1 MADFRE
7 YLAKAEES
15 LAETK
20 AELEAS
26 IKKAKEAE
34 LSFLNKKA
42 ELKDREDKVKAHEKE
57 VDVKL
62 AKLAKLEI
70 VERDEK
76 KMVEREMEI
85 EKKEK
90 LAQKAVD
97 DAATMKLQAE
107 QALQS
112 AKDVVAKAN
121 KEKSE
126 IEANILKKFKDMVI
140 GG

>member
-1 MADFRE
+1 MDFRG
-7 YLAKAEES
+7 YIAQAEES
-15 LAETK
+15 LAEIR
-20 AELEAS
+20 AELELS
-26 IKKAKEAE
+26 IKKAKESEIA
-34 LSFLNKKA
+34 FLNKKS
-42 ELKDREDKVKAHEKE
+42 ELKSREDKVKAHEKE
-57 VDVKL
+57 VDAKI

-70 VERDEK
+70 IERDEK
-76 KMVEREMEI
+76 KMAEREMEI

-90 LAQKAVD
+90 LAQKSLD

>member
-1 MADFRE
+1 MDFRE
-7 YLAKAEES
+7 YLSKAEEALKVEMDS
-15 LAETK
+15 LE
-20 AELEAS
+20 EAK
-26 IKKAKEAE
+26 KKAKEAE
-34 LSFLNKKA
+34 LSFLNKKS

-57 VDVKL
+57 VDGKL

-70 VERDEK
+70 VERDER
-76 KMVEREMEI
+76 KMVEREAEI
-85 EKKEK
+85 ERKEK
-90 LAQKAVD
+90 IAQKAID

-126 IEANILKKFKDMVI
+126 IEAQILKKFKDVVI

>member
-1 MADFRE
+1 MDFRE
-7 YLAKAEES
+7 YIGKAEEA
-15 LAETK
+15 LQIEKEA
-20 AELEAS
+20 LEMAT
-26 IKKAKEAE
+26 KKAKEAE
-34 LSFLNKKA
+34 LSFLNKKS
-42 ELKDREDKVKAHEKE
+42 ELKGREDKVKLAEKE
-57 VDVKL
+57 VDGKL

-70 VERDEK
+70 IDRDEK
-76 KMVEREMEI
+76 KMIEREMEI
-85 EKKEK
+85 ERKE
-90 LAQKAVD
+90 AQAKKAVD

>member
-1 MADFRE
+1 MDFRG
-7 YLAKAEES
+7 YIAQAEES
-15 LAETK
+15 LAEIR

-34 LSFLNKKA
+34 IAFLNKKA
-42 ELKDREDKVKAHEKE
+42 ELKDREAKVKVQEKE
-57 VDVKL
+57 VDAKL

-70 VERDEK
+70 VERDER
-76 KMVEREMEI
+76 KMAEREMEI

-90 LAQKAVD
+90 LAQKEVD

>member
-1 MADFRE
+1 MDFRG
-7 YLAKAEES
+7 YIAQAEES
-15 LAETK
+15 LAEIR

-34 LSFLNKKA
+34 IAFLNKKA
-42 ELKDREDKVKAHEKE
+42 ELKDREAKVKVQEKE
-57 VDVKL
+57 VDAKL

-70 VERDEK
+70 VERDER
-76 KMVEREMEI
+76 KMAEREMEI

>member
-1 MADFRE
+1 MANR
-7 YLAKAEES
+7 KS
-15 LAETK
+15 
-20 AELEAS
+20 
-26 IKKAKEAE
+26 
-34 LSFLNKKA
+34 
-42 ELKDREDKVKAHEKE
+42 EKE
-57 VDVKL
+57 I
-62 AKLAKLEI
+62 EI
-70 VERDEK
+70 
-76 KMVEREMEI
+76 
-85 EKKEK
+85 KEK
-90 LAQKAVD
+90 MAQKAVD